1 MKSGR
6 FASPKTPGFT
16 VDVYVGIIMDNN
28 ELKIHKD
35 FAAAKADERKRL
47 IEALKLCPSIG
58 IADRLKDYPFKF
70 IKIIEF
76 DKIPIDKGWQKE
88 ANYSYDDP
96 KLLEHL
102 KRGGNYGVCCGI
114 GSLLVFD
121 IDQVEFLKDLGV
133 LKKLPE
139 TFTVRTR
146 SGGLHLYYICKDFE
160 KKMILYDSGNRHL
173 GELQWLGAQV
183 VGPSSRFR
191 LEDENKILEK
201 IQRWEVENDAPIAE
215 IKQADLLRNLDQ
227 ANIKCSSKEEKAAAA
242 IAPLPAA
249 RTYSKRPNPAWN
261 FVDNI
266 RLADIAMPV
275 PIRSDD
281 RDGSGEIQG
290 GHPVHGSDKEAGKE
304 NNFAINVKKNSWCC
318 YRCVPPEG
326 SNKLHSG
333 GGPLEYLAVEA
344 GIIDCSEATVGCLK
358 VKGRLRAVLDYARS
372 KGLSIPNN
380 SYIFEKKIGEKKKGL
395 IKHICE
401 TISGLINFKVLVDDS
416 ILIYDPHTGC
426 YQYDQ
431 ANPRYGEQEIVA
443 LCREIGGDDVDNYVC
458 REVLGWA
465 KGRRR
470 VSIKDFDNVEGL
482 IVVRNGILDMKTG
495 KLSEFTPDF
504 LSLCPCPVAWKEA
517 ADTSVVD
524 AYMEWCHPEDEETQD
539 YHWRR
544 FGSLVAGTKGDQVM
558 DLWYSPEGN
567 SGKSTWMLL
576 MQIIAGKQSVWR
588 PPIELFSPGKGGYK
602 SNKMFSFA
610 ELENRKALLASEPSE
625 QTSYLDDQMVK
636 VVTGDPVAG
645 RNPHGLRERE
655 VVHEGSVILATN
667 PMLKMV
673 GGVSPPI
680 KRRLR
685 ISRWDAKVGD
695 RTIKHYEQ
703 ELIATGGPGI
713 LRRLVEGYRS
723 YLFKGLK
730 SSPNMEKWLAEFVAY
745 NDPLFGF
752 IDEILI
758 PAARG
763 ESLSFIEIHEAWL
776 LFLRVSGFAGS
787 SEDERKLKL
796 KTYFGREIQKQM
808 AQKGWKIATGRNEEH
823 RGPVMYFGIKFTK
836 TYWDML
842 AEDRIKCRAYEE
854 AFDQGKVLS

>member
-1 MKSGR
+1 
-6 FASPKTPGFT
+6 
-16 VDVYVGIIMDNN
+16 MDSN

-35 FAAAKADERKRL
+35 FAAVKADERKRF
-47 IEALKLCPSIG
+47 IAALKLCPSVG

-70 IKIIEF
+70 IRIVEF
-76 DKIPIDKGWQKE
+76 NKIPINKGWQKE

-121 IDQVEFLKDLGV
+121 IDQVERLKELGI

-160 KKMILYDSGNRHL
+160 KKKILYDAENVHL

-191 LEDENKILEK
+191 LDDESKVFEK
-201 IQRWEVENDAPIAE
+201 IQRWEVEIDAPIAE
-215 IKQADLLRNLDQ
+215 IKQADLLRTLDE
-227 ANIKCSSKEEKAAAA
+227 AGIRYSEKAAAA
-242 IAPLPAA
+242 SPAPLPAVLPVKSS
-249 RTYSKRPNPAWN
+249 SKRANSAWN

-304 NNFAINVKKNSWCC
+304 NNFAINIKKNSWCC

-326 SNKLHSG
+326 SNKSHSG

-358 VKGRLRAVLDYARS
+358 VKGRLKAVLDYARS
-372 KGLSIPNN
+372 KDLLVPDN
-380 SYIFEKKIGEKKKGL
+380 SYLFAKTVGGKKKGL
-395 IKHICE
+395 IKNICE
-401 TISGLINFKVLVDDS
+401 TISGLINFKVLTDDT
-416 ILIYDPHTGC
+416 ILIYNPETGC

-431 ANPRYGEQEIVA
+431 ANPRAGEQEIVA

-504 LSLCPCPVAWKEA
+504 LSLCPCPVAWEEA
-517 ADTSVVD
+517 ADTSVIDVH
-524 AYMEWCHPEDEETQD
+524 MEWCHPEDKETQD

-576 MQIIAGKQSVWR
+576 LQIIAGKQSVWR

-695 RTIKHYEQ
+695 KAIKHYEQ

-713 LRRLVEGYRS
+713 LRRLVEGYQT
-723 YLFKGLK
+723 YLTKGLRP
-730 SSPNMEKWLAEFVAY
+730 SPNMEQWLTEFVAY
-745 NDPLFGF
+745 NDPLLGF
-752 IDEILI
+752 VDEILI
-758 PAARG
+758 PAAAR
-763 ESLSFIEIHEAWL
+763 EERLSFAEIHDAWL

-787 SEDERKLKL
+787 SEDEKKMKL

-836 TYWDML
+836 TYWDMI
-842 AEDRIKCRAYEE
+842 AEDKIKCRTYEE
-854 AFDQGKVLS
+854 AFVQGKVLS